1 MKSITEHH
9 TNSQA
14 PPPDVLHVSVSPYW
28 FNKENRAPLRKNKR
42 TGQYTRDYAE
52 AKFFT
57 KLWTPAKIRAQLIE
71 RGGAISVGI
80 YRKEWRKQDN
90 LISAQIMGVD
100 SDGGAGAPDYD
111 ELAMFDEL
119 AQYAFLSYRTPSWQ
133 PDDHRARLLFIL
145 DQPITDLETYRRL
158 LKRLLY
164 HYSKRLPHVDASC
177 KDAARRFY
185 GSYGAAHTFR
195 PDARLPIAYLES
207 LPIHPDELPKPKYE
221 YIPYTGAD
229 ADQKAQEQI
238 DRAIAEALA
247 TPAGAGLRHEA
258 YNVLCMKL
266 VSMHK
271 GGYPGLSNVE
281 ALLEQL
287 GRQMER
293 DEREA
298 RDSIK
303 GAFQKAEPRTLGVPK
318 CVKPAQNHPKPS
330 QNGTVSTPKHAGIKR
345 KSAEIAPYVTRL
357 WQYGVINLISTDAAL
372 IAYYMQTRPRWT
384 IADLALRANIPYK
397 TAWRWTNAALTVGLV
412 NECRFPDFRTI
423 VEEDSIVLKS
433 GKRKANEA
441 RVFTLTLDF
450 KRIADLLPD
459 YVQELFDTGDPNVI
473 LKSEAMD
480 AGLDPNAA
488 ERIELATR
496 AISESIDAYEVRAK
510 TERAALRKAREL
522 INLAETDETPFTPST
537 DPQTAVE
544 MRAALVQALIATKP
558 DKEWLQGDL
567 RWIAGV
573 KKKSVSYLIT
583 KAGLVPAA
591 KPTFIDAP
599 IAGKNLHNAVKAHQ
613 RHYRGSPVA
622 WLAANGE
629 VISSFSHQ
637 IPKGAAGVRLN
648 VGKKYYPAAAAPAA
662 DPLPP
667 TLQPEKKP
675 APEPTPA
682 EKAARAVKQAQAYLK
697 PVLAGNMRALNYTLT
712 PGAYGDWVKEGQTVE
727 NTFDAMI
734 AVMLREGER
743 LSPIGDTPD
752 CARIA
757 HIEPPPVLPVGN
769 TVIDFNRAKQPATAE
784 SIEAA
789 RALGQRLIES
799 AARARIA

>member
-1 MKSITEHH
+1 MKLLPLHIAGALTQPEANHERALE
-9 TNSQA
+9 NMRREN
-14 PPPDVLHVSVSPYW
+14 PPRPIDPRSSKAERIAAHRC
-28 FNKENRAPLRKNKR
+28 NRALS
-42 TGQYTRDYAE
+42 
-52 AKFFT
+52 
-57 KLWTPAKIRAQLIE
+57 KLAAAPESERHHKLLTTASYLFGMIDGGWNLDPADVE
-71 RGGAISVGI
+71 RG
-80 YRKEWRKQDN
+80 
-90 LISAQIMGVD
+90 LIAAMAQN
-100 SDGGAGAPDYD
+100 GG
-111 ELAMFDEL
+111 LAKYGEREIQRCIND
-119 AQYAFLSYRTPSWQ
+119 
-133 PDDHRARLLFIL
+133 
-145 DQPITDLETYRRL
+145 
-158 LKRLLY
+158 
-164 HYSKRLPHVDASC
+164 
-177 KDAARRFY
+177 ARRN
-185 GSYGAAHTFR
+185 APR
-195 PDARLPIAYLES
+195 IAVEV
-207 LPIHPDELPKPKYE
+207 
-221 YIPYTGAD
+221 
-229 ADQKAQEQI
+229 QE
-238 DRAIAEALA
+238 
-247 TPAGAGLRHEA
+247 TPL
-258 YNVLCMKL
+258 K
-266 VSMHK
+266 
-271 GGYPGLSNVE
+271 
-281 ALLEQL
+281 
-287 GRQMER
+287 
-293 DEREA
+293 
-298 RDSIK
+298 
-303 GAFQKAEPRTLGVPK
+303 
-318 CVKPAQNHPKPS
+318 HPKPS
-330 QNGTVSTPKHAGIKR
+330 QNVTVSTPNHAGEVR
-345 KSAEIAPYVTRL
+345 DSAEIAPCVTRL
-357 WQYGVINLISTDAAL
+357 WQYGVINLVSTDAAL
-372 IAYYMQTRPRWT
+372 ITYYMQTRPRWT

-441 RVFTLTLDF
+441 RVFTLSLDF

-488 ERIELATR
+488 ERVELATR

-622 WLAANGE
+622 WLAANGD

-662 DPLPP
+662 ESVNERTQKP
-667 TLQPEKKP
+667 P
-675 APEPTPA
+675 APELTPA
-682 EKAARAVKQAQAYLK
+682 EKAARTVKQTQAYLK
-697 PVLAGNMRALNYTLT
+697 PILAGNMRALNYTLT

-757 HIEPPPVLPVGN
+757 HIEPPQVPPMGEPPPVLPVGN

-799 AARARIA
+799 AARARIIA